1 MEIFVIVKEHLNMTA
16 QISNKNLVLFLL
28 ERTLKIIMKA
38 FFLDFSFIIW
48 FLKYFDWKQWP
59 VRHLGLIFNLI
70 NCGFDDVRSEANL
83 I

>member
-38 FFLDFSFIIW
+38 FFLI
-48 FLKYFDWKQWP
+48 FLLLF
-59 VRHLGLIFNLI
+59 G
-70 NCGFDDVRSEANL
+70 S
-83 I
+83 